1 MGFWARLLVSFSVGG
16 FVLAL
21 AAANFAE
28 VGVLIGAV
36 FGLATAYLVYEL
48 LTRRAEAR
56 LTREKWKDYE

>member
-1 MGFWARLLVSFSVGG
+1 MGFWVRLSISFLAGG
-16 FVLAL
+16 LVLAL
-21 AAANFAE
+21 AAANIAE

-48 LTRRAEAR
+48 LTRRAEAH